1 MEIKIDFSGP
11 IRFDIERCFLKKC
24 QPVLCSYFVSFLL
37 APLFNNA
44 LKPCNAQKY
53 DEVMNSHSLATLT

>member
-11 IRFDIERCFLKKC
+11 IRFDIEQCFLKKMPAC
-24 QPVLCSYFVSFLL
+24 PLFILCFFLL
-37 APLFNNA
+37 APLFKNA

-53 DEVMNSHSLATLT
+53 DEVMNSRSLATLT